1 MFDLFRRR
9 DTVVRYIMSG
19 LLGII
24 AISMLLYLI
33 PGAGMSTGGGNDA
46 NGQVVADI
54 GDQQIT
60 VQEVLRDIDG
70 KLRGQQIA
78 PQFVSVLIPQEIDF
92 MIKEQAVAY
101 EAKRLGLRIND
112 TQLANTI
119 RSFPNVGTM
128 TPDQYRDFLA
138 QQGFTVAQFEDG
150 VRKQQVVVEI
160 QNIAASGAIVTPQE
174 VKAEFQKAFEKIK
187 LEYISYNPETLRATL
202 KPTQEELKAY
212 FERNKGFFSVPET
225 RSFLLLVGD
234 PAKMAETIEVSDA
247 QVQAYYNSH
256 RETYRTPERA
266 HVRHILFETAN
277 KPKDEQEKIKA
288 KAQEALKKLKGG
300 ADFAKVAKED
310 SGDPGT
316 KDKGGD
322 LGWVVR
328 GQMVKNFETASFTQK
343 VGEIGDLVPT
353 EYGFHIVQVLERQE
367 PRTQPLAEVR
377 DAIAGDLKRGSVN
390 DKLQN
395 AMDEARAAL
404 VKAPQNAEQIAAKY
418 NLILTRADNH
428 KPGEV
433 IPEVGADPQ
442 VDAAVSSLKKGE
454 VSPVA
459 QAKTNKLAVAEV
471 TAVTAA
477 HPAQYDEVRPEVAVK
492 YYADTTV
499 SMAQDKAKKAM
510 DLLRSNGGDLQA
522 AAKAVGGEVKTTD
535 LFTRGGAAEGLGSGA
550 LLSDAFTHNVGE
562 VVGPMGVANQQV
574 VAKVIEKAEPDEKEL
589 AAKRDQ
595 IVQQIQS
602 QKAQERAMLF
612 EDGIVERLKKEGKIK
627 IHQDVQQKLMQ
638 RYRG

>member
-174 VKAEFQKAFEKIK
+174 VKAEFQKDFEKIK